1 MESLTTEEL
10 QKIVLSGDDANKE
23 IRLRLAKDAAKIEAR
38 ISAIKT
44 GNFSQRFNDSELVYA
59 ATARCQCGAGFA
71 YPSQTSMHG
80 AWMCSSILKGEE
92 KALPP
97 TVHDN
102 DLPFAFYS
110 IKSESQPSAYGAT
123 TRPAVEVAT

>member
-1 MESLTTEEL
+1 MESLSIEEL
-10 QKIVLSGDDANKE
+10 RKIVSTGKDAEKE
-23 IRLRLAKDAAKIEAR
+23 INRRHAKNAENVEAR
-38 ISAIKT
+38 IAAIKK
-44 GNFSQRFNDSELVYA
+44 GDFSQRFNDSELVYA
-59 ATARCQCGAGFA
+59 ATARCQCGARFA
-71 YPSQTSMHG
+71 YPSETSMHG
-80 AWMCSSILKGEE
+80 AWMCSSILKGED